1 MQKVPDKN
9 GVMRTPALF
18 ATIWNL
24 KTVEESNDMGNWYNY
39 AVEKVE
45 LVKDKNLFT
54 DAKNFRTSVESGAA
68 KAVPEEVAG
77 HDEDEA
83 PF

>member
-1 MQKVPDKN
+1 
-9 GVMRTPALF
+9 
-18 ATIWNL
+18 
-24 KTVEESNDMGNWYNY
+24 MGNWYNY